1 MATAGGQIE
10 VGTVRRY
17 LHRNDD
23 NSCWFGRWN
32 YSLRWIQSSGCK
44 TDKIVPKWKPMQ
56 LTLDLLNDPH
66 NYEFKRKK

>member
-32 YSLRWIQSSGCK
+32 YSLRWIQSSGSK
-44 TDKIVPKWKPMQ
+44 TDKIVHMEANAV
-56 LTLDLLNDPH
+56 D
-66 NYEFKRKK
+66 F

>member
-10 VGTVRRY
+10 ATVRRY

-32 YSLRWIQSSGCK
+32 IAYVGYNHLVVK
-44 TDKIVPKWKPMQ
+44 TDKIV
-56 LTLDLLNDPH
+56 H
-66 NYEFKRKK
+66 NMEANAVDF

>member
-1 MATAGGQIE
+1 MIQAFHKMAAGGQIE

-32 YSLRWIQSSGCK
+32 YSLRWIQSSGSK
-44 TDKIVPKWKPMQ
+44 DRKIV
-56 LTLDLLNDPH
+56 H
-66 NYEFKRKK
+66 NMEANAVDF